1 MNRIVVVG
9 TTGAGKSTFAGK
21 LAEIINGKHYE
32 LDRLFWMP
40 DWEQRSKEEY
50 AATLSE
56 LVKAEYWVADGNSSS
71 HRKMLWG
78 CADTVIWL
86 DYPFFLNFFRLLGRT
101 IQRAWTKEEVF
112 DGCSE
117 SIKTQFFSRN
127 SLMLWFF
134 KSYGRRKRTY
144 QTIFE
149 ENQYPHLKILVFE
162 HPREAKFFLE
172 SLQNDDF

>member
-1 MNRIVVVG
+1 MKRVVVVG

-21 LAEIINGKHYE
+21 LAEIINGEHYE

-40 DWEQRSKEEY
+40 DWEKRPKEEY
-50 AATLSE
+50 SATLSE
-56 LVKAEYWVADGNSSS
+56 MVKAESWVADGNSSPY
-71 HRKMLWG
+71 RKMLWG
-78 CADTVIWL
+78 HADTVIWL

-101 IQRAWTKEEVF
+101 MRRAWTKQEVF

-117 SIKTQFFSRN
+117 SIKSQFFSRD
-127 SLMLWFF
+127 SLILWFL

-149 ENQYPHLKILVFE
+149 ENQYPHLKIIVFE
-162 HPREAKFFLE
+162 HPRETKFFLE
-172 SLQNDDF
+172 SLQNADF